1 MQLILTQM
9 RKAILHYNMIKDGDK
24 ILVAISGG
32 KDSVALLVG
41 LSMLKRY
48 IGIDY
53 TLLAVTLD
61 PNFGGVQTDYT
72 PIQELCDQLEIPYI
86 IKQTQIGNVVF
97 DIRQEPNPCSLC
109 ARMRR
114 GILHDIAN
122 ENDCNLIALGH
133 HNDDAVQTFI
143 MNLFNEGRIA
153 CFSPVTYLSRKNLT
167 SIRPLVFAVEKDI
180 IRCVK
185 RNELPIV
192 KSKCSV
198 DGHTQREWTKQ
209 FLKDMDKTHMN
220 INKKLFG
227 AMVRGQIS
235 GW

>member
-1 MQLILTQM
+1 MQSILTQM

-32 KDSVALLVG
+32 KDSVCLLVG

-61 PNFGGVQTDYT
+61 PTFGGVETDYT
-72 PIQELCDQLEIPYI
+72 LIQELCNKLEIPYI
-86 IKQTQIGNVVF
+86 IKRTQIGNVVF

-122 ENDCNLIALGH
+122 ENNCNVIALGH

-143 MNLFNEGRIA
+143 MNLFNEGRIG

-167 SIRPLVFAVEKDI
+167 SIRPLVFIAEKDI
-180 IRCVK
+180 IRSV
-185 RNELPIV
+185 RRHELPIV

-198 DGHTQREWTKQ
+198 DGHTQREWTKD
-209 FLKDMDKTHMN
+209 FLKEMDKKHIN

-227 AMVRGQIS
+227 AMVRGKIN

>member
-48 IGIDY
+48 IGIEY

-61 PNFGGVQTDYT
+61 PIFGGVETDYT
-72 PIQELCDQLEIPYI
+72 PISELCDQLKIPYI
-86 IKQTQIGNVVF
+86 VKRTQIGNVVF
-97 DIRQEPNPCSLC
+97 DIRQESNPCSLC
-109 ARMRR
+109 AKMRR
-114 GILHDIAN
+114 GLLHDIAN
-122 ENDCNLIALGH
+122 ENGCNLVALGH

-143 MNLFNEGRIA
+143 MNLFNEGRIG

-167 SIRPLVFAVEKDI
+167 SIRPLVFAAEKDI

-185 RNELPIV
+185 RNQLPIV

-209 FLKDMDKTHMN
+209 FLKDMDKKYVN

-227 AMVRGQIS
+227 AMVRGKIS

>member
-86 IKQTQIGNVVF
+86 IKRTQIGNVVF

-167 SIRPLVFAVEKDI
+167 SIRPLVFAIEKDI

-185 RNELPIV
+185 RNGLPIV